1 MNELIKQLADNAT
14 HYADGVCDADPDA
27 EWYATRD
34 QKFAEM
40 IVAECVQTLIDHTPV
55 LFTNEVAEEDWDKG
69 YDRAMKDCVHYI
81 QEHFGVE

>member
-1 MNELIKQLADNAT
+1 MNEQIKLIADKVWSLNI
-14 HYADGVCDADPDA
+14 DPNPQFNQCLQ
-27 EWYATRD
+27 E
-34 QKFAEM
+34 FAEL
-40 IVAECVQTLIDHTPV
+40 IVTECVQTLIDHTPV